1 MLTEHK
7 YNVYK
12 HEPVTEIGTK
22 LVEGSFFVLREGDP
36 LALMTLRS
44 YVSNALQVLDWNID
58 PTTGRELTR
67 QQRDYLEEIADG
79 AADLAV
85 SWSKKP
91 SKLPD

>member
-7 YNVYK
+7 YSVYGRGK
-12 HEPVTEIGTK
+12 GVK
-22 LVEGSFFVLREGDP
+22 LSEGSFFVLREGD
-36 LALMTLRS
+36 LLGAMTLRS
-44 YVSNALQVLDWNID
+44 YVSNALQILDWNID

-85 SWSKKP
+85 GWSNKP
-91 SKLPD
+91 SKIPD